1 LNYLAA
7 MTHKEILKNY
17 FGYDSFR
24 SGQEKII
31 EHVLTGKD
39 CLVLMPTGGGKSLCF
54 QIPALVQKGTAIVIS
69 PLIALMKD
77 QVDALCLNGIS
88 AAYLNSSQSGSEQ
101 QQVIGDLESGKLKLL
116 YIAPE
121 RLSAQNNSLLKIF
134 ETINISLFA
143 VDESHCISHWG
154 HDFRPD
160 YLTLGKLKDIFPSV
174 PMIALTATADKQTRA
189 DILHQL
195 GINNA
200 KTFVSSF
207 NRTNLRYIVEPK
219 DDHFNKLTEF
229 LSKRKNESG
238 IVYCLSRQNTED
250 LAEKLRN
257 EGFQAEAYH
266 AGLENKIRSK
276 RQEQFKLNDSGIMV
290 ATIAFG
296 MGIDKSNVRFVVH
309 THMPKNIESYYQ
321 ETGRAGRDG
330 LASDVVLYYSS
341 GDVAKLR
348 NFIDVDGN
356 EAQTKIMMKKLHQM
370 SDYCESNVCRRTYLL
385 RYFDEIFE
393 GPCENCDVCLNTT
406 ITPTF
411 DGTIIAQKLV
421 SAVIRLN
428 EKFGA
433 GYVIDFLK
441 GSASK
446 KIREEHR
453 RLPTFG
459 KGNEHSRDE
468 WKEWIRYLIN
478 LGYLQQSQ
486 GEYTLLQ
493 LTPKSRA
500 IVYEGEKIQL
510 PIVSSKKEARIT
522 RAEKTSDRPGDYD
535 KDLFDILRAV
545 RLELATSLKLPP
557 YIIFPDSTL
566 AELSTYFPQSKEEL
580 AAISG
585 FGQVKLEKYGDVF
598 LSAVI
603 KYCKLKGIVSKMSD
617 KKPKANSAPV
627 RKTEK
632 TNSTKLETLAFYQK
646 GKSIEN
652 IAEERKLASSTIAA
666 HLTHFVLTGE
676 LNVLKFITKEKLKVV
691 EEAIGEHGAESAGLI
706 KLKLG
711 DNFSYM
717 EINAAINYHLRNQT
731 IKE

>member
-1 LNYLAA
+1 
-7 MTHKEILKNY
+7 M
-17 FGYDSFR
+17 
-24 SGQEKII
+24 
-31 EHVLTGKD
+31 
-39 CLVLMPTGGGKSLCF
+39 
-54 QIPALVQKGTAIVIS
+54 
-69 PLIALMKD
+69 
-77 QVDALCLNGIS
+77 
-88 AAYLNSSQSGSEQ
+88 
-101 QQVIGDLESGKLKLL
+101 
-116 YIAPE
+116 
-121 RLSAQNNSLLKIF
+121 
-134 ETINISLFA
+134 
-143 VDESHCISHWG
+143 
-154 HDFRPD
+154 
-160 YLTLGKLKDIFPSV
+160 
-174 PMIALTATADKQTRA
+174 
-189 DILHQL
+189 
-195 GINNA
+195 
-200 KTFVSSF
+200 
-207 NRTNLRYIVEPK
+207 
-219 DDHFNKLTEF
+219 
-229 LSKRKNESG
+229 
-238 IVYCLSRQNTED
+238 
-250 LAEKLRN
+250 
-257 EGFQAEAYH
+257 
-266 AGLENKIRSK
+266 
-276 RQEQFKLNDSGIMV
+276 
-290 ATIAFG
+290 
-296 MGIDKSNVRFVVH
+296 
-309 THMPKNIESYYQ
+309 
-321 ETGRAGRDG
+321 
-330 LASDVVLYYSS
+330 
-341 GDVAKLR
+341 
-348 NFIDVDGN
+348 
-356 EAQTKIMMKKLHQM
+356 
-370 SDYCESNVCRRTYLL
+370 
-385 RYFDEIFE
+385 
-393 GPCENCDVCLNTT
+393 
-406 ITPTF
+406 
-411 DGTIIAQKLV
+411 
-421 SAVIRLN
+421 
-428 EKFGA
+428 
-433 GYVIDFLK
+433 
-441 GSASK
+441 
-446 KIREEHR
+446 
-453 RLPTFG
+453 
-459 KGNEHSRDE
+459 
-468 WKEWIRYLIN
+468 IN

>member
-1 LNYLAA
+1 

-101 QQVIGDLESGKLKLL
+101 EQVIKDLLSGKLKLL

-121 RLSAQNNSLLKIF
+121 RLSTQNNSLLKIF